1 MRRIV
6 KAFRRPPTGRMDDR
20 NGGFPRLSDVVAH
33 ALRCPASPRRT
44 LKAENLGKPSLW
56 VSIIAP
62 WYKLGFL
69 STRFGGTAHRDRP
82 DRRPIQPRAR
92 SVQSRNNKA
101 QANDF
106 GSRPKSAVLDATLE
120 SVPRG
125 ITFFDSDLNLSAL
138 NQKFLEILNFPTE
151 WFRPEFLMEEVFRY
165 NAMRGA
171 SGCCVRA
178 LRPGTNFRYC

>member
-62 WYKLGFL
+62 WYQYGGADENSAGDFSMGARSDKSPTGNGGALL
-69 STRFGGTAHRDRP
+69 MRFG
-82 DRRPIQPRAR
+82 
-92 SVQSRNNKA
+92 
-101 QANDF
+101 
-106 GSRPKSAVLDATLE
+106 
-120 SVPRG
+120 
-125 ITFFDSDLNLSAL
+125 
-138 NQKFLEILNFPTE
+138 
-151 WFRPEFLMEEVFRY
+151 
-165 NAMRGA
+165 
-171 SGCCVRA
+171 
-178 LRPGTNFRYC
+178 